1 MALLFACD
9 ICLEDLPLE
18 RFLFYKCG
26 HGYCSICIPQIS
38 GKTCPTC
45 RKSLRKDNIPHR
57 VYVTP
62 VNTAEE
68 RADYLG
74 HALNALGPE
83 SSTSAM
89 NVAKLGMKMKSVAE
103 ELRVDQV
110 TSSKLLAISNNMNER
125 IAPLL
130 FQLQEQ
136 KRAFQHSLPR
146 VQLRAD
152 RAEKEAESLKQQLME
167 KTVTLVD
174 KEKAYRDL
182 WGCFEAQRRENERL
196 KQMFAGIESTRGE
209 AVHWDQNTQ
218 GSSQVA
224 NQTPVNPQPRPK
236 NPEALKH
243 ILKILQILNAIH
255 RKRNTPLPP
264 ALLGIPSPNYDP
276 ATSPFK
282 DIQLGPTPGTV
293 HVADK
298 PINIYALFAAVLS
311 RGGAATVRL
320 CCTWICCSLNVL
332 CSLQVT
338 TPGLHCCLIFV
349 CPNNTR
355 HLTGVL

>member
-1 MALLFACD
+1 
-9 ICLEDLPLE
+9 
-18 RFLFYKCG
+18 
-26 HGYCSICIPQIS
+26 
-38 GKTCPTC
+38 
-45 RKSLRKDNIPHR
+45 
-57 VYVTP
+57 
-62 VNTAEE
+62 
-68 RADYLG
+68 
-74 HALNALGPE
+74 
-83 SSTSAM
+83 
-89 NVAKLGMKMKSVAE
+89 
-103 ELRVDQV
+103 
-110 TSSKLLAISNNMNER
+110 MNER

-136 KRAFQHSLPR
+136 KRSLQHSLPR

-167 KTVTLVD
+167 KTMTLVD
-174 KEKAYRDL
+174 KEKAYHDL

-224 NQTPVNPQPRPK
+224 NQTPVNPQLRPK

-243 ILKILQILNAIH
+243 ILKILQILTTIH

-282 DIQLGPTPGTV
+282 DIQLGPTPGTIR
-293 HVADK
+293 VADK

-311 RGGAATVRL
+311 HGGAATVRL
-320 CCTWICCSLNVL
+320 CCAWICCSLNVL
-332 CSLQVT
+332 CSLRVT
-338 TPGLHCCLIFV
+338 TPGLHCCLIFI
-349 CPNNTR
+349 CPSNTR